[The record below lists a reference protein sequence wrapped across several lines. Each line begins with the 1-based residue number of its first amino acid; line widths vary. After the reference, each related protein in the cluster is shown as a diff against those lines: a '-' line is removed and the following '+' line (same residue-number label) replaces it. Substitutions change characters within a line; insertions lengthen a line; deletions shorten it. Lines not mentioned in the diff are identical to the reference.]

1 MLGSPGR
8 PRVALA
14 QALANL
20 ARMTPGAHEGAVVRV
35 GGNSA
40 DESCW
45 LPRAGAQP
53 VAPVGCSCS
62 YNITSVDL
70 DTYRSF
76 AAEAARLGANVSFVL
91 NTNLGCG
98 SPKLG
103 AAHIKAISD
112 SGLWTL
118 VHAVEIGNE
127 IDKFPGSKRSSAWGT
142 ASPPSPPPLAEN
154 ARKKSECILE
164 SLCASAQ
171 AIPTTLLNLR
181 ITSLPTNTLACR
193 GAAFRGRSSATSFRR
208 LTANCPTTHG
218 SSRWTSLLCRIT
230 ATVCTAAVLHYS
242 LRPSHCPRAT
252 LPRRTTAR
260 HC

>member
-14 QALANL
+14 NALANM

-45 LPRAGAQP
+45 LPRSAERP
-53 VAPVGCSCS
+53 VAPSGCRCS

-76 AAEAARLGANVSFVL
+76 AAEAAKLGANVSFVL

-98 SPKLG
+98 SPRLG
-103 AAHIKAISD
+103 AAHIEAISAA
-112 SGLWTL
+112 GLWDL

-127 IDKFPGSKRSSAWGT
+127 VDKFPGSKRPSAWGT
-142 ASPPSPPPLAEN
+142 AAASPLSQP
-154 ARKKSECILE
+154 
-164 SLCASAQ
+164 
-171 AIPTTLLNLR
+171 
-181 ITSLPTNTLACR
+181 
-193 GAAFRGRSSATSFRR
+193 
-208 LTANCPTTHG
+208 
-218 SSRWTSLLCRIT
+218 
-230 ATVCTAAVLHYS
+230 
-242 LRPSHCPRAT
+242 
-252 LPRRTTAR
+252 
-260 HC
+260 